1 MAKYTLIASRDPFE
15 SKESAHY
22 FDLAGDLMK
31 QGNEVTLFL
40 VQNGVLAARKSSVS
54 GTVTGLADQG
64 VTVLADSFSLR
75 ERGIP
80 GDRLT
85 DKVQPSELDVVVDH
99 MAEGR
104 KVIWH

>member
-15 SKESAHY
+15 SKEAVHY
-22 FDLAGDLMK
+22 FELAGDLKK

-40 VQNGVLAARKSSVS
+40 VQNGVFAARKSTASS
-54 GTVTGLADQG
+54 TVTGLAAQG
-64 VTVLADSFSLR
+64 VTVLVDNFSLR

-80 GDRLT
+80 GDRLA
-85 DKVQPSELDVVVDH
+85 DKVQPSDLDVVVDH
-99 MAEGR
+99 MADGR

>member
-15 SKESAHY
+15 SKEATHY
-22 FDLAGDLMK
+22 FDLAGDLAK

-40 VQNGVLAARKSSVS
+40 VQNGVLAARKSAVS
-54 GTVTGLADQG
+54 DTVTGLADQG

-80 GDRLT
+80 GDRLA

>member
-15 SKESAHY
+15 SKEAGHY
-22 FDLAGDLMK
+22 YDLAEDLVRE
-31 QGNEVTLFL
+31 GNEVTLFL
-40 VQNGVLAARKSSVS
+40 VQNGVFAARKSDASKPVEDL
-54 GTVTGLADQG
+54 TGKG
-64 VTVLADSFSLR
+64 VTVLADSFSLK

-80 GDRLT
+80 EDRMT
-85 DKVQPSELDVVVDH
+85 AKVKASGLEIIIDH

>member
-15 SKESAHY
+15 SKEAAHY
-22 FDLAGDLMK
+22 FELAGDLKK

-40 VQNGVLAARKSSVS
+40 VQNGVFSARKSSVS
-54 GTVTGLADQG
+54 STVTGLVDQG
-64 VTVLADSFSLR
+64 VTVLADNFSLR

-80 GDRLT
+80 ADRLT
-85 DKVQPSELDVVVDH
+85 DKVQPSDLDLVVDH
-99 MAEGR
+99 MADGR